1 MNTSIYITDVKKR
14 AETAGFN
21 MAEVCR
27 EAGLDQAQVSR
38 WLSGKTV
45 PLVSS
50 IDKLRQ
56 ATDRLIA
63 ARLESLQKDQA

>member
-1 MNTSIYITDVKKR
+1 MNTSTFITDVKKR
-14 AETAGFN
+14 AEAAGFN
-21 MAEVCR
+21 MAEVSR

-38 WLSGKTV
+38 WVSGKTV

-63 ARLESLQKDQA
+63 MRLETLTKEST

>member
-1 MNTSIYITDVKKR
+1 MNTSTFITDVKKR
-14 AETAGFN
+14 AHEAGFN
-21 MAEVCR
+21 MAEVSR

-38 WLSGKTV
+38 WVSGKTV

-63 ARLESLQKDQA
+63 SRIETLTKDTE